1 MRSARKVRRFEAQ
14 CFRLDLSNL
23 LLHEYVAVQ
32 NALTVKT
39 SGSLKLQMAEFMSGE
54 HSIPLSDF
62 IYQLQYFVFKAKNP
76 DPETKWY
83 QLRRIAHIVPWIRM
97 NLHELLSQGCVR
109 DCWPS
114 ASLHIPY
121 RTHYTQLEEARANNY
136 LLHKYSDFID
146 RRGGSVPGQEY
157 NSGGVLLDKRTMLIL
172 TQERDDAEQT
182 EAEEEEQRMEQM
194 GVLIGQKL
202 KDSKKED
209 GNQMDV
215 NIKLKDSKKKVE
227 SLKAVLERKDKEKA
241 GLVRS

>member
-1 MRSARKVRRFEAQ
+1 M
-14 CFRLDLSNL
+14 
-23 LLHEYVAVQ
+23 
-32 NALTVKT
+32 
-39 SGSLKLQMAEFMSGE
+39 
-54 HSIPLSDF
+54 
-62 IYQLQYFVFKAKNP
+62 
-76 DPETKWY
+76 
-83 QLRRIAHIVPWIRM
+83 
-97 NLHELLSQGCVR
+97 
-109 DCWPS
+109 
-114 ASLHIPY
+114 
-121 RTHYTQLEEARANNY
+121 
-136 LLHKYSDFID
+136 
-146 RRGGSVPGQEY
+146 PGQEY